1 MSYIGAGNTAS
12 LLIDWDN
19 ISEWNNTIA
28 NSNLNQIGV
37 GLNVL
42 HEQSFLPA
50 TPPEGLRIPSG
61 FNGAATDN
69 SAFSFSAYHYL
80 GGENGVPHSITDT
93 SGIMYA
99 EFKFACSE
107 IPRVSTFAEGQIAG
121 GGFQVNDVYNSSGSA
136 IVSYTL
142 TPQGS
147 TSAFATIT
155 FPEQGVCRVTMLNTN
170 TSTNPFLKP
179 KFTLQFVKQG
189 FEDNFLAGNDIGSIA
204 QYYATPDEDKPSFVS
219 FMQESKFK

>member
-1 MSYIGAGNTAS
+1 
-12 LLIDWDN
+12 
-19 ISEWNNTIA
+19 
-28 NSNLNQIGV
+28 
-37 GLNVL
+37 
-42 HEQSFLPA
+42 
-50 TPPEGLRIPSG
+50 
-61 FNGAATDN
+61 
-69 SAFSFSAYHYL
+69 
-80 GGENGVPHSITDT
+80 
-93 SGIMYA
+93 MYA

-121 GGFQVNDVYNSSGSA
+121 GGFQVTDVYNSSGSA